1 VARVRRT
8 EDAETDLTEIWVYIA
23 TDNPAAADRTIL
35 ALQDAEDRLA
45 RLPHIGRT
53 RDELSAGL
61 RSWPVGAYLVYY
73 RPEAGGILTVRILHG
88 ARDAEALFDAP

>member
-8 EDAETDLTEIWVYIA
+8 EDAEADLTDIWVYIA
-23 TDNPAAADRTIL
+23 ADNAAAADRTIL

-45 RLPHIGRT
+45 RLPNLGRS

-61 RSWPVGAYLVYY
+61 RSWPVGAHLIYY
-73 RPEAGGILTVRILHG
+73 RPEAGGILTVRVLHG
-88 ARDAEALFDAP
+88 ARDAAALFAP